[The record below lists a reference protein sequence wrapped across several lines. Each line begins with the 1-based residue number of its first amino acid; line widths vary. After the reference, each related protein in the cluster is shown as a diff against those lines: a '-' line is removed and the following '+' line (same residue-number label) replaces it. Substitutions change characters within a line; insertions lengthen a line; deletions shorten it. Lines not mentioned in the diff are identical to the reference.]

1 MPHSL
6 PLRLHVLLASDF
18 VFKVVCVIVRV
29 VLVILAIRPV
39 IFIVLPKLFSRPA
52 SFARAPPS
60 RVSCS
65 PRSPPWSCARRRRR
79 AASWRSSSGRG
90 GVCRLA
96 EREEA
101 ARTSAA
107 PRVWRARAVGEEP
120 LKDIEDV
127 FHVHLEHVVAIAVLS
142 VQCLLEALVR
152 LSNFLELDRGGRVIV
167 FVRVPFESCFFV
179 GLPDLVYGGV
189 VSEVD
194 LELGSRFV
202 FCHCGRHLSEQRLE
216 FGKTPAALRKG
227 SNPHET

>member
-1 MPHSL
+1 MMS
-6 PLRLHVLLASDF
+6 VLMGRKLL
-18 VFKVVCVIVRV
+18 
-29 VLVILAIRPV
+29 VLV
-39 IFIVLPKLFSRPA
+39 
-52 SFARAPPS
+52 
-60 RVSCS
+60 
-65 PRSPPWSCARRRRR
+65 RREAQRF
-79 AASWRSSSGRG
+79 
-90 GVCRLA
+90 
-96 EREEA
+96 REA
-101 ARTSAA
+101 
-107 PRVWRARAVGEEP
+107 GMEP

-142 VQCLLEALVR
+142 VQCLCIPPPFSSQKARSATLMRISRFAGCSFGKRHGGESTFWRRWYASPTFWNLTVAAGSSF
-152 LSNFLELDRGGRVIV
+152 LSGCLPPPPLRVPVCREKAEQGLGFLENGNA
-167 FVRVPFESCFFV
+167 PFESCFFV